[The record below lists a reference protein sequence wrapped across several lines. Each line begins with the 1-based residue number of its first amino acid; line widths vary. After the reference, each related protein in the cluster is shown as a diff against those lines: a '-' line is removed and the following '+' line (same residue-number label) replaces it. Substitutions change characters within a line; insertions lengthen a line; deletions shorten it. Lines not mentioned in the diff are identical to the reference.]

1 MLAQPLAL
9 MVEDGNERDGRLEV
23 GRSGGEDFLEYLVRT
38 FFQQTELVDVGLSR
52 MLVLGIGWGCHAGLL
67 GYCDV
72 GHRQSMMSLC
82 LYFVERGLFSQIAA
96 MKGRGG

>member
-1 MLAQPLAL
+1 

-52 MLVLGIGWGCHAGLL
+52 MLVLGIGWGAML
-67 GYCDV
+67 DSWV
-72 GHRQSMMSLC
+72 TAMS
-82 LYFVERGLFSQIAA
+82 GIGNQ
-96 MKGRGG
+96 